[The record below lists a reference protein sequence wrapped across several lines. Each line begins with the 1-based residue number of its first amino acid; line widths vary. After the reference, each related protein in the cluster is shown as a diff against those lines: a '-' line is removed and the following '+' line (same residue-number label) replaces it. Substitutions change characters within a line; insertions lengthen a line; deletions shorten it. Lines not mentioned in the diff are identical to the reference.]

1 MIYRQPFEGDWPIT
15 QKYGE
20 AITSSFHTGI
30 DYGCPEGTII
40 VASNDGVVKMA
51 TTENNGYGNYVIIQ
65 HNDGQATL
73 YAHLKLF
80 IVKPGQ
86 TVKQSQMIGYSGS
99 TGNSTGPHLHFEAR
113 KIWYSYTSHF
123 NPMDLPLMSMYQSAI
138 KPDISEKTEFT
149 KPVFYPPTPKLKEAR
164 ELGQYVR
171 VVAPSGVR
179 AFDDDYVWQQN
190 FSYGTEL
197 EYTGKSKVRESNGL
211 TYCEV
216 VKRYWVAVHDE
227 DTQIL
232 DNISQN

>member
-1 MIYRQPFEGDWPIT
+1 MTYRQPFEGDWPIT

-113 KIWYSYTSHF
+113 KMWYSYTSHF
-123 NPMDLPLMSMYQSAI
+123 NPKDLPLMSFYQPAV
-138 KPDISEKTEFT
+138 KPDISSGPVFT
-149 KPVFYPPTPKLKEAR
+149 KPEFIPPVIKLKEASD
-164 ELGQYVR
+164 LGKNVK
-171 VVAPSGVR
+171 VVASSGVR
-179 AFDDDYVWQQN
+179 AFDENYVWQTN
-190 FSYGTEL
+190 FSFGTEL
-197 EYTGKSKVRESNGL
+197 EYTGNSKVREDNGL

-216 VKRYWVAVHDE
+216 VKKFWVAVHDE

-232 DNISQN
+232 DNNSQK